1 MEKGKQ
7 VPSEEVVGGT
17 EIYEKLETLNERVR
31 EGAEVRI
38 RFCSNPI
45 GHISEL

>member
-1 MEKGKQ
+1 MEKGRQ
-7 VPSEEVVGGT
+7 VPPEEVVGVT

-31 EGAEVRI
+31 EGAEVH
-38 RFCSNPI
+38 FCSNPI